1 MKKIATSLRKAAT
14 NNQPNL
20 NKINE
25 KPIDAE
31 TLKRLKQALPKLTK
45 IRARLVL
52 HLAFKKT
59 NTTGEICHVCKI
71 GNLSDMVTK
80 TNPMLEK
87 YGLTIKN
94 YPPASPL
101 LNSFG
106 EPTTVHCW
114 ELVIL
119 EDEGPSPA
127 SRLTNSV
134 EEKNAG
140 ELLKQV
146 A

>member
-1 MKKIATSLRKAAT
+1 MKKPATSQREAAR
-14 NNQPNL
+14 NNQPNS

-25 KPIDAE
+25 KPIDGE
-31 TLKRLKQALPKLTK
+31 ILKRLKLALPKLTK

-52 HLAFKKT
+52 HLAFKKP

-71 GNLSDMVTK
+71 GNLSDMVAK
-80 TNPMLEK
+80 TNPILEK

-94 YPPASPL
+94 SPPANPL

-106 EPTTVHCW
+106 EPTTVHYW
-114 ELVIL
+114 ELVSL
-119 EDEGPSPA
+119 EDKGPPA
-127 SRLTNSV
+127 CRLTNSV

>member
-1 MKKIATSLRKAAT
+1 MKKIAPPQRKAAY

-25 KPIDAE
+25 KPIDSE
-31 TLKRLKQALPKLTK
+31 ILKRLKLALPKLTK

-52 HLAFKKT
+52 HLAFKKP

-71 GNLSDMVTK
+71 GNLSDMVSK
-80 TNPMLEK
+80 INPLLEK
-87 YGLTIKN
+87 YGLLIKN
-94 YPPASPL
+94 FPPAKPI
-101 LNSFG
+101 LNAFG
-106 EPTTVHCW
+106 EPTTVHYW
-114 ELVIL
+114 ELVAL
-119 EDEGPSPA
+119 EDKGPPLS
-127 SRLTNSV
+127 SRLTNSA
-134 EEKNAG
+134 KKQNAG